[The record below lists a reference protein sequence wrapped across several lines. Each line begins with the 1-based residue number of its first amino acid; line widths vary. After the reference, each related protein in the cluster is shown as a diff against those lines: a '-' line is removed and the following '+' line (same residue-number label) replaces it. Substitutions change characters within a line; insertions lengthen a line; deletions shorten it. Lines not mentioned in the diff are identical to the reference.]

1 MIPGITSSGSHP
13 NPFVQKVKTGRPAEA
28 PAGAVTKEEI
38 HHQPELKAPEGD
50 EQSLLREF
58 TLLELAFREFD
69 RMIPRLDLV
78 NAAFE

>member
-1 MIPGITSSGSHP
+1 MIPGITSSGSYS
-13 NPFVQKVKTGRPAEA
+13 NPFVQKVKTGRPSETRAD
-28 PAGAVTKEEI
+28 AVNKEEVQN
-38 HHQPELKAPEGD
+38 QPELKAPEGD

-58 TLLELAFREFD
+58 TLFELAFREFD

>member
-1 MIPGITSSGSHP
+1 MISGISSSGSHP
-13 NPFVQKVKTGRPAEA
+13 NPFVQKVKSDRTGEPRSEA
-28 PAGAVTKEEI
+28 ANPGDVQ
-38 HHQPELKAPEGD
+38 HQPELKAPEGD

-58 TLLELAFREFD
+58 TLFELAYREFD

>member
-1 MIPGITSSGSHP
+1 MIPGITSSGSYP
-13 NPFVQKVKTGRPAEA
+13 NPFVQKVKTGRPSETRAD
-28 PAGAVTKEEI
+28 AVNKEEVQ
-38 HHQPELKAPEGD
+38 HQPELKAPEGD

-58 TLLELAFREFD
+58 TLFELAFREFD